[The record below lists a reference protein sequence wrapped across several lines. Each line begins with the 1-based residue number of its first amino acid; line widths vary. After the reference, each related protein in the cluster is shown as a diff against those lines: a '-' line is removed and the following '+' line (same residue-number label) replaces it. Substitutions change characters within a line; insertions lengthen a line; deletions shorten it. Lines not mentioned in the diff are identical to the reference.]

1 VTSWAVS
8 DCPGMARHRTGMPV
22 GVSATV
28 GPNVLGPGLLL
39 GVGLGA
45 FVDGIVLHQLLRWH
59 HLLSSRPD
67 VSLTAN
73 LIADGVFHAGAWL
86 AVLVGV
92 LWLWHRSRRS
102 DANGQWTALIAAMV
116 AGWGL
121 FNVVE
126 GLLNHYILNLHHV
139 RPGPNQAIYDIAF
152 LIFSALLAI
161 GGLVWY
167 RRTIRSARRAGSEEM
182 ASRSRQ

>member
-1 VTSWAVS
+1 
-8 DCPGMARHRTGMPV
+8 MPE
-22 GVSATV
+22 GVNATV
-28 GPNVLGPGLLL
+28 GPSVFGPGLLL

-86 AVLVGV
+86 TVLVGV
-92 LWLWHRSRRS
+92 LWLCRRSRRS
-102 DANGQWTALIAAMV
+102 NVNGQWTALVAAMV
-116 AGWGL
+116 AGWGS

-126 GLLNHYILNLHHV
+126 GLLNHYILSLHHV

-152 LIFSALLAI
+152 LIISALLAI
-161 GGLVWY
+161 GGLARY
-167 RRTIRSARRAGSEEM
+167 RRTTGSARRAASDEM
-182 ASRSRQ
+182 ATRSPHQ

>member
-1 VTSWAVS
+1 MSK
-8 DCPGMARHRTGMPV
+8 
-22 GVSATV
+22 GVKATV
-28 GPNVLGPGLLL
+28 GTKVLGPGLLL

-67 VSLTAN
+67 VSLSAN

-92 LWLWHRSRRS
+92 LWLWRRS
-102 DANGQWTALIAAMV
+102 WRTAVNGRWTALVAAMV
-116 AGWGL
+116 AGWGS

-126 GLLNHYILNLHHV
+126 GVVDHYLLNLHHV
-139 RPGPNQAIYDIAF
+139 RPGPNQAVYDIAF
-152 LIFSALLAI
+152 LVFGGLLAI
-161 GGLVWY
+161 GGFAWY
-167 RRTIRSARRAGSEEM
+167 KRTTASVRASSPEP
-182 ASRSRQ
+182 APR

>member
-1 VTSWAVS
+1 MGV
-8 DCPGMARHRTGMPV
+8 RETGMPE
-22 GVSATV
+22 GVNASV

-67 VSLTAN
+67 VGLTAN

-92 LWLWHRSRRS
+92 LWLWRRSRRS
-102 DANGQWTALIAAMV
+102 DGSGQWTALVAAMI

-126 GLLNHYILNLHHV
+126 GLLNHYIFSLHHV
-139 RPGPNQAIYDIAF
+139 RPGPNQATYDITF
-152 LIFSALLAI
+152 LIISVLLAI
-161 GGLVWY
+161 GGLAWY
-167 RRTIRSARRAGSEEM
+167 RRTTRSARRVVSDEM
-182 ASRSRQ
+182 ATRSPRQ